1 MKIKKPIFIVFEGID
16 GSGKTT
22 LSEMLLNYLNENGQ
36 ETVWF
41 REPGDSQWG
50 RKIRELANSKESIPF
65 DEELSYFI
73 EDRRWNVNT
82 NILPNLERGRS
93 VIVDRYYYSSA
104 CYQGARGGMDMF
116 EIIAL
121 NEAFAPRPDMTLII
135 DVDVDTAL
143 GRIRRNRDIEVK
155 LFEKR
160 EYLQKVR
167 SNYLRLQGLEHI
179 HFIDGTGYL
188 QTVFDSI
195 IEEMHRSG

>member
-1 MKIKKPIFIVFEGID
+1 MKIKKPIFLVFEGID

-22 LSEMLLNYLNENGQ
+22 LSEMLLTYLNENGQ
-36 ETVWF
+36 ETLWF

-50 RKIRELANSKESIPF
+50 RKIRELANQKESIPLE
-65 DEELSYFI
+65 EELGYFI

-82 NILPNLERGRS
+82 NILPNLEQGRS

-121 NEAFAPRPDMTLII
+121 NEEFAPRPDMTLII

-143 GRIRRNRDIEVK
+143 GRIRRNRDSEVK

-167 SNYLRLQGLEHI
+167 DNYMRLQGLERI
-179 HFIDGTGYL
+179 HFIDGTGDL

-195 IEEMHRSG
+195 LEEMKRSG